1 MRNVGRGYAFLLL
14 RLHALAKHLLKGSR
28 LALEVRNHV
37 LNAISSN
44 DRDLKL
50 VTLASGDVLFE
61 PEQPADRV
69 YFPNTAVLSVMM
81 VMEDGRT
88 VETDTVGNESAVG
101 ILGALG
107 ASLSVNRTLTQIP
120 GTSLVMPAMRL
131 RQFAED
137 SPALRTLLL
146 RHAQINLAQ
155 AHQSVA
161 CNALHDVEQRLCRW
175 LLASQDRTDRE
186 VVELTQQ
193 FLATMVGVQRTTITQ
208 TLRDLTTAGLIRQGR
223 RYIEIVDRKGMEARA
238 CECYAAVR
246 STAAR
251 VAGGDLDAKRR

>member
-1 MRNVGRGYAFLLL
+1 MLDGIG
-14 RLHALAKHLLKGSR
+14 
-28 LALEVRNHV
+28 LALEIRNHV
-37 LNAISSN
+37 LNTISSS
-44 DRDLKL
+44 DRDALAPHLKP

-101 ILGALG
+101 ILAALG
-107 ASLSVNRTLTQIP
+107 ASMSVNRTLTQIP
-120 GTSLVMPAMRL
+120 GTALVMPAARL
-131 RQFAED
+131 RQVADE
-137 SPALRTLLL
+137 STALRTLLL

-161 CNALHDVEQRLCRW
+161 CNALHGVEQRLCRW
-175 LLASQDRTDRE
+175 LLASQDRTDRD

-193 FLATMVGVQRTTITQ
+193 YLAIMVGVQRTTVTQ
-208 TLRDLTTAGLIRQGR
+208 ALRELTTAGLIRQGR
-223 RYIEIVDRKGMEARA
+223 RYIEIIDRKGMEARA

-246 STAAR
+246 TMAER
-251 VAGGDLDAKRR
+251 VAIGADLVGKRR

>member
-1 MRNVGRGYAFLLL
+1 MD
-14 RLHALAKHLLKGSR
+14 
-28 LALEVRNHV
+28 VRNQV
-37 LNAISSN
+37 LNAISPS
-44 DRDLKL
+44 DRTTLEPHLKP

-101 ILGALG
+101 ILAALG
-107 ASLSVNRTLTQIP
+107 ASMSVNRTLTQIP
-120 GTSLVMPAMRL
+120 GTALVIPAARL
-131 RQFAED
+131 RQISEE
-137 SPALRTLLL
+137 SQALRTVLL

-161 CNALHDVEQRLCRW
+161 CNALHGVEQRLCRW
-175 LLASQDRTDRE
+175 LLASQDRTDRD

-193 FLATMVGVQRTTITQ
+193 YLATMVGVQRTTITQ
-208 TLRDLTTAGLIRQGR
+208 ALRDLTAAGLVRQGR
-223 RYIEIVDRKGMEARA
+223 RYIEIVDRKGMESRA

-246 STAAR
+246 ATAERVGRVEESTKDRTRLLR
-251 VAGGDLDAKRR
+251 V

>member
-1 MRNVGRGYAFLLL
+1 MSSGDRD
-14 RLHALAKHLLKGSR
+14 ALAAH
-28 LALEVRNHV
+28 
-37 LNAISSN
+37 
-44 DRDLKL
+44 LKL

-61 PEQPADRV
+61 PEQPVDRV

-101 ILGALG
+101 ILAALG
-107 ASLSVNRTLTQIP
+107 ASMSVNRTLTQIP
-120 GTSLVMPAMRL
+120 GTALVMSAARL
-131 RQFAED
+131 RQVSDESA
-137 SPALRTLLL
+137 ALRTLLL

-161 CNALHDVEQRLCRW
+161 CNALHAVEQRLCRW
-175 LLASQDRTDRE
+175 LLASQDRTDRD

-193 FLATMVGVQRTTITQ
+193 YLAIMVGVQRTTITQ
-208 TLRDLTTAGLIRQGR
+208 ALRELTTSGLIRQGR
-223 RYIEIVDRKGMEARA
+223 RYIEIVDRKGMETRA

-246 STAAR
+246 TTAER
-251 VAGGDLDAKRR
+251 VAVGADLAGKRR

>member
-1 MRNVGRGYAFLLL
+1 
-14 RLHALAKHLLKGSR
+14 
-28 LALEVRNHV
+28 LEARNHV
-37 LNAISSN
+37 LNTMSSG
-44 DRDLKL
+44 DRDALAAHLKL

-61 PEQPADRV
+61 PEQPVDRV

-101 ILGALG
+101 ILAALG
-107 ASLSVNRTLTQIP
+107 ASMSVNRTLTQIP
-120 GTSLVMPAMRL
+120 GTALVMSAARL
-131 RQFAED
+131 RQVSDESA
-137 SPALRTLLL
+137 ALRTLLL

-161 CNALHDVEQRLCRW
+161 CNALHAVEQRLCRW
-175 LLASQDRTDRE
+175 LLASQDRTDRD

-193 FLATMVGVQRTTITQ
+193 YLAIMVGVQRTTITQ
-208 TLRDLTTAGLIRQGR
+208 ALRELTTSGLIRQGR
-223 RYIEIVDRKGMEARA
+223 RYIEIVDRKGMETRA

-246 STAAR
+246 TTAER
-251 VAGGDLDAKRR
+251 VAVGADLAGKRR

>member
-1 MRNVGRGYAFLLL
+1 M
-14 RLHALAKHLLKGSR
+14 
-28 LALEVRNHV
+28 EVRNHV
-37 LNAISSN
+37 LNAISSS
-44 DRDLKL
+44 DRDLIEPHLKL

-101 ILGALG
+101 ILAALG

-120 GTSLVMPAMRL
+120 GNSLVMPAARL
-131 RQFAED
+131 RQFADE
-137 SPALRTLLL
+137 SLALRTLLL

-161 CNALHDVEQRLCRW
+161 CNALHGVEQRLCRW

-193 FLATMVGVQRTTITQ
+193 YLATMVGVQRTTITQ
-208 TLRDLTTAGLIRQGR
+208 ALRDLTTAGLIRQGR
-223 RYIEIVDRKGMEARA
+223 RYIEIIDRKGMETRA

-251 VAGGDLDAKRR
+251 VAGGDLDTKRR

>member
-1 MRNVGRGYAFLLL
+1 MEA
-14 RLHALAKHLLKGSR
+14 
-28 LALEVRNHV
+28 RNHV
-37 LNAISSN
+37 LNTMSSG
-44 DRDLKL
+44 DRDALAAHLKL

-61 PEQPADRV
+61 PEQPVDRV

-101 ILGALG
+101 ILAALG
-107 ASLSVNRTLTQIP
+107 ASMSVNRTLTQIP
-120 GTSLVMPAMRL
+120 GTALVMSAARL
-131 RQFAED
+131 RQVSDESA
-137 SPALRTLLL
+137 ALRTLLL

-161 CNALHDVEQRLCRW
+161 CNALHAVEQRLCRW
-175 LLASQDRTDRE
+175 LLASQDRTDRD

-193 FLATMVGVQRTTITQ
+193 YLAIMVGVQRTTITQ
-208 TLRDLTTAGLIRQGR
+208 ALRELTTSGLIRQGR
-223 RYIEIVDRKGMEARA
+223 RYIEIVDRKGMETRA

-246 STAAR
+246 TTAER
-251 VAGGDLDAKRR
+251 VAVGADLAGKRR

>member
-1 MRNVGRGYAFLLL
+1 
-14 RLHALAKHLLKGSR
+14 
-28 LALEVRNHV
+28 LELRNHV
-37 LNAISSN
+37 LNAISAS
-44 DRDLKL
+44 DREALEPHLKL
-50 VTLASGDVLFE
+50 VSLASGDVLFE

-101 ILGALG
+101 ILAALG

-120 GTSLVMPAMRL
+120 GTASMIPAARL
-131 RQFAED
+131 RQVTEESAV
-137 SPALRTLLL
+137 LRTLLL

-161 CNALHDVEQRLCRW
+161 CNALHGVEQRLCRW
-175 LLASQDRTDRE
+175 LLASQDRTDRD

-193 FLATMVGVQRTTITQ
+193 YLATMVGVQRTTITQ
-208 TLRDLTTAGLIRQGR
+208 VLRELTTAGLIRQGR
-223 RYIEIVDRKGMEARA
+223 RYIEILDRKGMETRA

-246 STAAR
+246 ATAKR
-251 VAGGDLDAKRR
+251 VAGADDPSKRVTRPLRV